1 VCVLGPA
8 VTTVREAID
17 ELQSTVRAAADSEL
31 RWSDARAALLELER
45 ERERLEHTIGAL
57 VSDCAAR
64 RAHERDSA
72 RSMADWLTAQTGARR
87 AATGSRANLATKLRS
102 MPETD
107 AALAD
112 GAITHTHAQVLAR
125 ALNPRTVEA
134 FARDEGMLVAA
145 ARKLTA
151 DQLVQVVELWLRH
164 ADPDGS
170 APDPEGPDD
179 TFFLSQTIDGR
190 LKGNFDLGGEAAITA
205 KAVIDEMTQE
215 LRRREQSA
223 RKADPTDP
231 RIDDPVS
238 RRRARALVELLHRAA
253 ASPKNPAR
261 RLPLLNLH
269 TTVETI
275 AGTGDPFGW
284 KLEVEQAWRAAISAD
299 LLDIWSCDCFAGRI
313 VLDAEGLPLDVG
325 RAERLATPAQRRAVI
340 ARDGSTCPVP
350 GCTAPAEWTRM
361 HHIRHWTAH
370 GLTKEDNLVGSCDW
384 HHTRIHEGKLCVR
397 MVDGRPEFFLPDGT
411 ILGNVRAP

>member
-1 VCVLGPA
+1 MFGPA

-17 ELQSTVRAAADSEL
+17 ELQSLVRAAPESEL
-31 RWSDARAALLELER
+31 RWSDAKAALVELER
-45 ERERLEHTIGAL
+45 QRERLEHTIGSL

-72 RSMADWLTAQTGARR
+72 RSMADWLTAQTGERR
-87 AATGSRANLATKLRS
+87 AATGSRTNLATKVRS
-102 MPETD
+102 MPVTD
-107 AALAD
+107 EALAE
-112 GAITHTHAQVLAR
+112 GSITHSHAHVLAR
-125 ALNPRTVEA
+125 ALNRRTVEA

-145 ARKLTA
+145 ARRLTA

-164 ADPDGS
+164 ADPDGA
-170 APDPEGPDD
+170 APDAEGPDD

-190 LKGNFDLGGEAAITA
+190 LKGNFDLGGEAALTA
-205 KAVIDEMTQE
+205 KLVIDEITQQ

-231 RIDDPVS
+231 RIDDPTS

-275 AGTGDPFGW
+275 TRTGDPLDW
-284 KLEVEQAWRAAISAD
+284 KLEVEQAWHAAIPAG
-299 LLDIWSCDCFAGRI
+299 LLDAWSCDCFVGRI

-325 RAERLATPAQRRAVI
+325 RAQRLATPAQRRAVI
-340 ARDGSTCPVP
+340 ARDGPTCPVP
-350 GCTAPAEWTRM
+350 GCNAPADWTQM
-361 HHIRHWTAH
+361 HHVRHWTAL
-370 GLTKEDNLVGSCDW
+370 GLTSEDNLVGSCDW

-411 ILGNVRAP
+411 VLGNVRAP